1 IEELKRINRNY
12 QTEIKYLISGDRYD
26 GKEDFA
32 VVLQPFFHYSFIPQT
47 GTDTSFFSVDC
58 FHLSERTHAEM
69 AIALWN
75 NMLEP
80 VGRKQDYNNFTHDRA
95 KIHCPSEAS
104 PFIFTKGNS
113 QPELPKTTCSTP
125 LPVWVPVVVGLVSL
139 LAGIIMCWLIMSVVH
154 YDIVYGYENCFL
166 Q

>member
-1 IEELKRINRNY
+1 MFSKIYIYICIIFRHDDEQKNFDF

-47 GTDTSFFSVDC
+47 GVSLWTNTTWEVKLVGQKPNNVGLTDIHQVGETDTSFFSVDC

-75 NMLEP
+75 NMVSFLLLWT
-80 VGRKQDYNNFTHDRA
+80 KQR
-95 KIHCPSEAS
+95 
-104 PFIFTKGNS
+104 
-113 QPELPKTTCSTP
+113 
-125 LPVWVPVVVGLVSL
+125 
-139 LAGIIMCWLIMSVVH
+139 
-154 YDIVYGYENCFL
+154 
-166 Q
+166 